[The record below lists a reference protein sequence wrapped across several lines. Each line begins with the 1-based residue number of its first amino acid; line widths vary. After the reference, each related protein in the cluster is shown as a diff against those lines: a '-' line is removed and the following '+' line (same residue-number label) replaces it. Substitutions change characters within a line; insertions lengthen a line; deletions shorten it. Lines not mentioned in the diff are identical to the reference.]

1 MKILPRCLLVFFLLF
16 TVADLALAQVQVR
29 AYTRRDGTHVRAHTR
44 AAPGRASTSTTS
56 PAASTSAPGHRR
68 QSSARI
74 SVDPSANYTPATD
87 PALQGDFEPE
97 AVVQR
102 APSPTASVPAKP
114 RRSTRKVARIRR
126 EGAQY
131 RWPQDE
137 IRQPTSRARYSTP
150 SVARDTRGRIQRSQW
165 AKRIFM
171 RMTGYP
177 NGRPGYIVDHIVP
190 LKRGGDDLPDNMQWQ
205 TVEQAKAKDRWE

>member
-1 MKILPRCLLVFFLLF
+1 MKIIPRCLLVFFLLF

-44 AAPGRASTSTTS
+44 AAPGRASTATTA
-56 PAASTSAPGHRR
+56 PASISAPGYRR

-87 PALQGDFEPE
+87 PALQGDLEPE
-97 AVVQR
+97 AFVQA
-102 APSPTASVPAKP
+102 APSPSAAVAAKP
-114 RRSTRKVARIRR
+114 RRSASRKAAVIRRETSPYGWPQDRIRR
-126 EGAQY
+126 
-131 RWPQDE
+131 PVS
-137 IRQPTSRARYSTP
+137 TARYS
-150 SVARDTRGRIQRSQW
+150 SSGVVRDDRGRIHRSGW

-177 NGRPGYIVDHIVP
+177 NGRPGYVVDHIVP

-205 TVEQAKAKDRWE
+205 AIEQAKAKDRWE